1 MHTKTAILP
10 TCETGVY
17 YFFPPLFVLII
28 VMVISLF
35 HCLHLLSAR
44 LLKLVHVLQ
53 PFNFLFFFMLL
64 PVLEFLL
71 IYGCCMLVVVQ
82 LKKKVCFTAELQGR
96 EVRQ

>member
-17 YFFPPLFVLII
+17 YFFSPLFVLII

-53 PFNFLFFFMLL
+53 PFNFLFFLSL